1 MLAMFRALVGWTGL
15 LSSAMLALGLA
26 ADSAARI
33 AAAGSELALATPET
47 GTDSVQATGGEAVIF
62 DSEVPAEGGEPAP
75 PPAAAVPG
83 QAAPPEG
90 GPAPPQKPRAST
102 LHRVYRVTAYSD
114 RGITASGRPVG
125 RGQCAAPANIPFG
138 AKVFIP
144 ALGRTFV
151 VTDRT
156 HRRFRHNTVDIFMAS
171 DPLCR
176 RFGCR
181 YLECEITLPGPTLRS

>member
-1 MLAMFRALVGWTGL
+1 VLAMLRALVGWTGL

-47 GTDSVQATGGEAVIF
+47 GTANVQATGGEAVVF
-62 DSEVPAEGGEPAP
+62 DSEALEEGGELAP
-75 PPAAAVPG
+75 PPDAAVPG
-83 QAAPPEG
+83 HVASPER
-90 GPAPPQKPRAST
+90 GPVPLQKPRAST

-125 RGQCAAPANIPFG
+125 WGQCAAPANIPFG

-156 HRRFRHNTVDIFMAS
+156 HPRFRHNTVDIFLGS
-171 DPLCR
+171 DPVCH